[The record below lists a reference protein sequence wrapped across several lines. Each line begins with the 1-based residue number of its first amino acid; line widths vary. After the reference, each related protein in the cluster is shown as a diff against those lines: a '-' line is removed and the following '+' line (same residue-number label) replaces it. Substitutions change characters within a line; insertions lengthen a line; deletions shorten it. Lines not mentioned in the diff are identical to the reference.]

1 MLKLLKLEISVGFLA
16 VILKLFSYTMFKA
29 WKSVFLHSTTEMSF
43 NQVDKYL
50 VDNQRSQIP
59 KLQTVQ
65 GGINYLFSTLSAGIS
80 LLFSFS
86 KNDCCKMA
94 IFISLPPKKH

>member
-29 WKSVFLHSTTEMSF
+29 WKSVFLHSTTKMSF

-59 KLQTVQ
+59 KLQTIP
-65 GGINYLFSTLSAGIS
+65 GGINYLFSTLSAGMT
-80 LLFSFS
+80 FVF
-86 KNDCCKMA
+86 
-94 IFISLPPKKH
+94 IFEE